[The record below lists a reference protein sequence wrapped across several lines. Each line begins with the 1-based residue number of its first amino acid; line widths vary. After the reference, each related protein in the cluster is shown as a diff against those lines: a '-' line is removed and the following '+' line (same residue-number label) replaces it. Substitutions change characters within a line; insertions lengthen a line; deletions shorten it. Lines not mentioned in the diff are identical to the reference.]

1 MNSRKLSNILLIF
14 TVIALW
20 IIVLQNANIILPIS
34 KEVVII
40 GNTVKVQGKVDVDN
54 TVDIAGSVTI
64 DNTVDVNLKEVVGY
78 ELVTSKNG
86 MYIGVSSTE
95 NTIIPIH
102 WGDISISR

>member
-20 IIVLQNANIILPIS
+20 IIVLQNANIIPPIS

-40 GNTVKVQGKVDVDN
+40 GNTVRVQGRVDVDN

-64 DNTVDVNLKEVVGY
+64 DNTVDVNLKEVVGD

-102 WGDISISR
+102 WG